1 MSVINNILLASSIL
15 TSSSWVLAQNVEVEN
30 EVQKNKTLIFETL
43 GAQYQN
49 KFWNHNVIW
58 DQNHKYFQDK
68 VLPKIRLPITE
79 DISWWV
85 FKSHISWSVV
95 WIKYQLNNS
104 QLQKDHISIWI
115 GKRNRAE
122 ITYNLKF

>member
-49 KFWNHNVIW
+49 KFWNHHGIW
-58 DQNHKYFQDK
+58 DQNNKYFQDK

-85 FKSHISWSVV
+85 FKSHISWGVV